1 MNCEE
6 YITNYLSAHA
16 DGELTPEE
24 ERAVAQHLGSGP
36 DDGCAVCRAR
46 LAEERLL
53 KALIKRQAA
62 TVKTP
67 EDSGRG
73 SMPRSTGIDRG
84 SCVATDRNRRGARTE
99 PAAHVGTTRRGGD
112 ALRRGAAAGG
122 ILPGMHRGRGP
133 PIATESARSRPA
145 RLSTRPCTVTR
156 PSRPLFGPPCRRLAV
171 GYRDGLWLGRH
182 AGH

>member
-16 DGELTPEE
+16 DGELTPAE

-53 KALIKRQAA
+53 KALIRRQAA

-67 EDSGRG
+67 EE
-73 SMPRSTGIDRG
+73 IQ
-84 SCVATDRNRRGARTE
+84 ARNQCRAR
-99 PAAHVGTTRRGGD
+99 PD
-112 ALRRGAAAGG
+112 
-122 ILPGMHRGRGP
+122 
-133 PIATESARSRPA
+133 
-145 RLSTRPCTVTR
+145 
-156 PSRPLFGPPCRRLAV
+156 
-171 GYRDGLWLGRH
+171 
-182 AGH
+182 